1 MTKTELAKIVAKKVG
16 YTNEA
21 AMLTVDALAEAIVDA
36 VREGHDVIIGGVI
49 RIKTVAT
56 KARPA
61 RPGRNPKTGEVIQIP
76 AKPAGKKVKV
86 SAMGALRKAV
96 K

>member
-1 MTKTELAKIVAKKVG
+1 MNKTDLVKIVAKKVG

-21 AMLTVDALAEAIVDA
+21 ATLTIDALAEAIVEA
-36 VREGHDVIIGGVI
+36 VASGQDVRIGNVI
-49 RIKTVAT
+49 KICIVHT
-56 KARPA
+56 KPRAA
-61 RPGRNPKTGEVIQIP
+61 RPGRNPKTGEAMTIP

-86 SAMGALRKAV
+86 TAVGALRKAV